1 MTTIPSNI
9 QGGESVNYTAVAVKA
24 IVYVS
29 MILILIGIA
38 VQISKNI
45 LRKEFGLHDEA
56 GGEFYKRIRKRC
68 LVLGCRNKATI
79 FFGWRAGVCRKHY
92 DEMHKTKNLKN
103 RQ

>member
-1 MTTIPSNI
+1 MVT
-9 QGGESVNYTAVAVKA
+9 A

-56 GGEFYKRIRKRC
+56 GGG
-68 LVLGCRNKATI
+68 VL
-79 FFGWRAGVCRKHY
+79 
-92 DEMHKTKNLKN
+92 
-103 RQ
+103 